1 MPIPDVD
8 KLWAKLDETGE
19 SEVRIKLAQGVYHKS
34 KVPLIE
40 EWLRRREDRGSGMS
54 IYEEALGFER
64 KVAAIFRAL
73 GARVEQDVS
82 LAGNQIDILVS
93 EETPSGSVIR
103 SAVECK
109 YYSRPLGIDLV
120 NSFAGLAILLKNRGI
135 IDKALLVA
143 RSGFTHQARSAA
155 KEHGI
160 ELHEIADLEQ
170 RLAGRE
176 NLVIA
181 AENEIRKAQAQQ
193 DKEPAIQRPK
203 RAFVV
208 MPFDPEF
215 NDIYILGIREVA
227 EKLGIVVE
235 RADDVEHNQSIPE
248 LIKERISK
256 CDVVIAETSKPN
268 PNVFYE
274 VGLAHGIQRE
284 TILLCRDAKSIPFDL
299 GSINH
304 LVYSSIVELREKLE
318 KRIKTT
324 LGV

>member
-19 SEVRIKLAQGVYHKS
+19 SEVRIKLASGVYHKS
-34 KVPLIE
+34 KVPLIQ
-40 EWLRRREDRGSGMS
+40 EWLRRREERGSKMNV
-54 IYEEALGFER
+54 YEEAMNFER

-73 GARVEQDVS
+73 GAKVEHDVS

-93 EETPSGSVIR
+93 EETPSGSVIK
-103 SAVECK
+103 SAIECK
-109 YYSRPLGIDLV
+109 YYSRPLGVDLV
-120 NSFAGLAILLKNRGI
+120 NSFAGLAVLLKNRGI

-143 RSGFTHQARSAA
+143 RSGFTHQARAAA

-170 RLAGRE
+170 RLVGKE
-176 NLVIA
+176 NLVVA
-181 AENEIRKAQAQQ
+181 ADAEMRKEQAQQ
-193 DKEPAIQRPK
+193 DEIPVTQKPR

-235 RADDVEHNQSIPE
+235 RADDVEHNQSIPD
-248 LIKERISK
+248 LIKERILK
-256 CDVVIAETSKPN
+256 CDVVIAETSKLN

-274 VGLAHGIQRE
+274 VGLAHGVQKE
-284 TILLCRDAKSIPFDL
+284 TILLCRDVKSIPFDL

-304 LVYSSIVELREKLE
+304 LVYSSIVELRERLE
-318 KRIKTT
+318 KRIRTT